1 MRKLFIKAVF
11 ILFTVNGSFAQA
23 WMTNLEIA
31 QSLASVENKM
41 ILMVWEETTEFQYP
55 VFVND
60 DQGNIVFVN
69 NLFEDETVSP
79 LIWKNFIPVIV
90 SEYQYADL
98 YEKIKGKRSQRYIDK
113 FNDDSI
119 KILDVN
125 GNILNVN
132 DTSEDLENISVMIQ
146 KYALN
151 TEFIALELNGY
162 RQEQDFYS
170 AYYLASKYLDFS
182 MYMKDN
188 VRVDIVRLSNIY
200 LDEAR
205 AFLESDSE
213 ENHLALK
220 QRVELLK
227 IQQSL
232 ITKRPKKVLRQLKRM
247 DAETV
252 ETTNQSFVAFL
263 YFTAYKILEDETN
276 AAVWESKISSVNLKK
291 AQKIINLNIN

>member
-1 MRKLFIKAVF
+1 MRNLIIKAVF
-11 ILFTVNGSFAQA
+11 ILFTVNSLFAQA

-60 DQGNIVFVN
+60 DKGNVVFVN
-69 NLFEDETVSP
+69 NLFEDETISP

-125 GNILNVN
+125 GNILNLN
-132 DTSEDLENISVMIQ
+132 DTSENYENISVFIQ

-151 TEFIALELNGY
+151 TEFISLELNVY
-162 RQEQDFYS
+162 RQKQDFYS

-182 MYMKDN
+182 MYMKES
-188 VRVDIVRLSNIY
+188 VRADIIRISNIY
-200 LDEAR
+200 LAQAE
-205 AFLESDSE
+205 AFLELDSK
-213 ENHLALK
+213 ENQLTLT
-220 QRVELLK
+220 QRLELLK

-232 ITKRPKKVLRQLKRM
+232 IVKRPKKVLRQLKRV
-247 DAETV
+247 DAENV
-252 ETTNQSFVAFL
+252 EVNNQSVVAFL
-263 YFTAYKILEDETN
+263 YFTAYKILDDETN

-291 AQKIINLNIN
+291 AQKIINLNKN

>member
-1 MRKLFIKAVF
+1 MRNLIIKAVF
-11 ILFTVNGSFAQA
+11 ILFTVNGLFAQA

-41 ILMVWEETTEFQYP
+41 ILMVWEETTNYQYP

-60 DQGNIVFVN
+60 DNGNIVFIN
-69 NLFEDETVSP
+69 NLFEDEDISP

-98 YEKIKGKRSQRYIDK
+98 YDKIKGKRSQRYIDK

-132 DTSEDLENISVMIQ
+132 DTSEDYENISVFIK

-188 VRVDIVRLSNIY
+188 VRIDIIRLSNIY
-200 LDEAR
+200 LDEAQ
-205 AFLESDSE
+205 AFLESDPK
-213 ENHLALK
+213 ENQLALK

-232 ITKRPKKVLRQLKRM
+232 IVKRPKKVLRQLKRM
-247 DAETV
+247 DAEKV
-252 ETTNQSFVAFL
+252 ESNNQSFVAFL

-291 AQKIINLNIN
+291 AQMIINLNK

>member
-1 MRKLFIKAVF
+1 MRNLIIKTIF
-11 ILFTVNGSFAQA
+11 ILFTTYGLSAQA

-41 ILMVWEETTEFQYP
+41 ILMVWEETTKFQYP

-60 DQGNIVFVN
+60 DKGNVVFIN
-69 NLFEDETVSP
+69 NLFQDEEISP
-79 LIWKNFIPVIV
+79 IIWKNFIPVIV

-113 FNDDSI
+113 FNDDTI

-132 DTSEDLENISVMIQ
+132 DTSEDLENITVMIQ

-151 TEFIALELNGY
+151 TEYIAIELNGY
-162 RQEQDFYS
+162 RQKKDFFT

-188 VRVDIVRLSNIY
+188 VRDDIIRLSNIY
-200 LDEAR
+200 LNEAYS
-205 AFLESDSE
+205 FLNSE
-213 ENHLALK
+213 KKEDQLVLK
-220 QRVELLK
+220 QRVELLG

-232 ITKRPKKVLRQLKRM
+232 VAKRPKKVLRQLKRM
-247 DAETV
+247 DAEKV
-252 ETTNQSFVAFL
+252 ESSNQSFVAFL
-263 YFTAYKILEDETN
+263 YYTAYKILKDETN

-291 AQKIINLNIN
+291 AQMIINLNKT